1 MNGPW
6 ACCRVPRGSSAAVT
20 PMCQG
25 GAGVT
30 GGARAAA
37 ATGLL
42 VDAVQQQQQQQ
53 CRVLQQMMKGLFVKT
68 VGECNVFCSLGFG
81 LKSNVFLMG

>member
-42 VDAVQQQQQQQ
+42 VDAVQQQQQ
-53 CRVLQQMMKGLFVKT
+53 CRVLQQNDEGIICQDSRRM
-68 VGECNVFCSLGFG
+68 
-81 LKSNVFLMG
+81 

>member
-1 MNGPW
+1 MNGPR
-6 ACCRVPRGSSAAVT
+6 ACCRVPWGCSVAVT

-37 ATGLL
+37 TTGLL
-42 VDAVQQQQQQQ
+42 VGAMQQQQ
-53 CRVLQQMMKGLFVKT
+53 CGVLQQNDEGIMCRDSRRMG
-68 VGECNVFCSLGFG
+68 CFCE
-81 LKSNVFLMG
+81 LKSNVFFNGLISRLC

>member
-6 ACCRVPRGSSAAVT
+6 ACCRVPLGCSVAVT

-42 VDAVQQQQQQQ
+42 VDAVQQQQQQ
-53 CRVLQQMMKGLFVKT
+53 CGVLQQNDEGIICQDSRRM
-68 VGECNVFCSLGFG
+68 
-81 LKSNVFLMG
+81 

>member
-1 MNGPW
+1 
-6 ACCRVPRGSSAAVT
+6 
-20 PMCQG
+20 MCQG

-42 VDAVQQQQQQQ
+42 VDAVQQQQQ
-53 CRVLQQMMKGLFVKT
+53 CGVLQQNDEGIICQDSQTNVMFFV
-68 VGECNVFCSLGFG
+68 VWVLG
-81 LKSNVFLMG
+81 